1 VRATTN
7 RDGAF
12 MTFQRRDLVRVATG
26 CLLVAG
32 LRTAVAA
39 EPGGGFYLG
48 GGLGQA
54 NHDIDYSQQ
63 VNGAYSSSPF
73 TVVYANMTRSRDFAG
88 KIYAVYQFANP
99 FAVELGY
106 VNLGEPRAQFAV
118 SSTSAGTTNPFTRN
132 ATYKV
137 QGLNLAA
144 VGRLSLGDQW
154 SVHGSVGAFYSQYK
168 YSESGSQ
175 ANGDPYAF
183 NAPDLWQTNL
193 SFGLGV
199 SAQFSKEWGIRADW
213 DRYQHIGNTFDFSV
227 SGNGRFSDI
236 DLYSLNLEY
245 RF

>member
-1 VRATTN
+1 
-7 RDGAF
+7 
-12 MTFQRRDLVRVATG
+12 MPLKRRDVACVATA
-26 CLLVAG
+26 CLLAAG
-32 LRTAVAA
+32 LRTTTAA
-39 EPGGGFYLG
+39 EPASGFYLG

-54 NHDIDYSQQ
+54 NYDIDYSQQ
-63 VNGAYSSSPF
+63 VNSAYSSSPF
-73 TVVYANMTRSRDFAG
+73 TVVYANMTRSHDLAG
-88 KIYAVYQFANP
+88 KAYVGYQFANP
-99 FAVELGY
+99 FAVEFGY

-132 ATYKV
+132 ASYKV

-144 VGRLSLGDQW
+144 VGRFSLTDQW

-175 ANGDPYAF
+175 ANGDAYSF
-183 NAPDLWQTNL
+183 NAPNLWQTNL
-193 SFGLGV
+193 SYGLGV

-227 SGNGRFSDI
+227 SGNGRFSNI